1 MEIYHAHVMENL
13 LLFVLLKLFYTLVI
27 CEDIISGHS
36 ISRMSDILSVF
47 GNTIS
52 GRDCVSL
59 SSSNVYVGLLFLQL
73 EERKAQLQSSWE
85 DVTRMVRKT
94 EVHKDDLKERS
105 DEELERTGQP
115 LCIYE
120 PYHGKGAW
128 PFLHKENSLYRGLA
142 IVSHSIE
149 LN

>member
-1 MEIYHAHVMENL
+1 MSDHAHVMENL
-13 LLFVLLKLFYTLVI
+13 LFFVLLNLFCTLVI
-27 CEDIISGHS
+27 HEDIISGHS
-36 ISRMSDILSVF
+36 ISRMSDILSEF
-47 GNTIS
+47 GNAIS

-59 SSSNVYVGLLFLQL
+59 SSSNVHIGLLFLQL